1 MPTIFLSKKSESYLQ
16 KAAEEL
22 KVAFG
27 IIIGQK
33 SYDDKYNI
41 IHLAKLSEDEES
53 MGNSTQETIPSIENV
68 DVQSLADQWISAS
81 KMTPGSFSV
90 IGVFMSS
97 GENDSNDDKQT
108 KSIKKMLSELLRL
121 ITNNNSTFEC
131 AEHDKNLEILF
142 LSYSVPSSKANFKI
156 FSNSSSGGNLMPVD
170 CKPVDKLPQWYLF
183 ESNYEL
189 EDVFP
194 ITDNREQVNIENQ
207 FNAVLQSVKSN
218 IQNSEIFIEQQNV
231 DDKTTLETY
240 LKENNISNNNNKK
253 NDVPSVFNAS
263 ILLTAN
269 VSNEY
274 LIKIRQFNGTVRFSG
289 IVSSRIWSHTK
300 NTFKEIKDSIRRDIL
315 RSLAARIQIYCDGLT
330 DIHSKTNGIVI
341 NEPPRRI
348 YFHNAE
354 TQGIQFSEYIF
365 RGETPSVA
373 VAQAKQ
379 ILDLD
384 INSDGIFD
392 DLEGLP
398 DDELSTLID
407 EPISQDQIVR
417 QQTGGSGFEMSRTMY
432 MLGILVALLVLLL
445 SVLLN
450 YLYM

>member
-1 MPTIFLSKKSESYLQ
+1 MPTIFFSKKSENYLK

-33 SYDDKYNI
+33 TSDDKYNI
-41 IHLAKLSEDEES
+41 IHFAKLSEDEES
-53 MGNSTQETIPSIENV
+53 ISSSAPETIPSIENV

-90 IGVFMSS
+90 IGVFMSN
-97 GENDSNDDKQT
+97 GENDSNDEKQT
-108 KSIKKMLSELLRL
+108 KNIKKMLTELYKLT
-121 ITNNNSTFEC
+121 TNSNSTFEY
-131 AEHDKNLEILF
+131 AEHTKDLEILF
-142 LSYSVPSSKANFKI
+142 LSYAASSSKANVKI
-156 FSNSSSGGNLMPVD
+156 FSNSSSGGNLMPAD
-170 CKPVDKLPQWYLF
+170 CKIVEKLPQWYLF

-207 FNAVLQSVKSN
+207 FNAVLQAVKSN
-218 IQNSEIFIEQQNV
+218 IQNSKIFIQQQNV
-231 DDKTTLETY
+231 DDNSTLENY
-240 LKENNISNNNNKK
+240 LKENNNKK
-253 NDVPSVFNAS
+253 NEVPVFNAS

-269 VSNEY
+269 VSNEF
-274 LIKIRQFNGTVRFSG
+274 LIKIRPFNGTVRFSG
-289 IVSSRIWSHTK
+289 IVSSRIWSQAK
-300 NTFKEIKDSIRRDIL
+300 NTFKEIKESIRRDVL

-330 DIHSKTNGIVI
+330 DIHSNTVGIVV

-348 YFHNAE
+348 YFCNSE
-354 TQGIQFSEYIF
+354 SQGIQFSEYIF

-373 VAQAKQ
+373 VSQAKQ
-379 ILDLD
+379 ILDMD
-384 INSDGIFD
+384 INSDCIFD

-398 DDELSTLID
+398 DDEVTSLID
-407 EPISQDQIVR
+407 EPIKAETSIK
-417 QQTGGSGFEMSRTMY
+417 TNGGFEISRTMY
-432 MLGILVALLVLLL
+432 MLGITVALLVLLL

-450 YLYM
+450 YLFL

>member
-1 MPTIFLSKKSESYLQ
+1 MPTVLFSKKCENYLR

-33 SYDDKYNI
+33 SEDKYNI

-53 MGNSTQETIPSIENV
+53 IGSSSQEVVPSIENV

-90 IGVFMSS
+90 IGVFMST

-108 KSIKKMLSELLRL
+108 KSIKKMLSELFKL
-121 ITNNNSTFEC
+121 ITNSNSTFEY
-131 AEHDKNLEILF
+131 AEHTKDLEILF
-142 LSYSVPSSKANFKI
+142 LTYSVPASKANFKI
-156 FSNSSSGGNLMPVD
+156 FSNSSSGGNLMPAD
-170 CKPVDKLPQWYLF
+170 CKPVEKLHQWYLF

-207 FNAVLQSVKSN
+207 FNAVLQSVKTN

-231 DDKTTLETY
+231 DDNCTLESY
-240 LKENNISNNNNKK
+240 LKENNNSKK
-253 NDVPSVFNAS
+253 NEGPPIFNAS

-269 VSNEY
+269 VLNEY

-289 IVSSRIWSHTK
+289 IVSSRIWCHAK
-300 NTFKEIKDSIRRDIL
+300 NTFKEIKESIRRDIL

-330 DIHSKTNGIVI
+330 DIHSKTDGIVV

-348 YFHNAE
+348 YFCNAD

-379 ILDLD
+379 ILDMD

-392 DLEGLP
+392 DMEGLP
-398 DDELSTLID
+398 DDEVDSLCEESSKVEL
-407 EPISQDQIVR
+407 VN
-417 QQTGGSGFEMSRTMY
+417 QTTVGGGFEISRTMY
-432 MLGILVALLVLLL
+432 MLGITVALLVLLL